1 MKPEV
6 SELSQP
12 QRERLSYLELRAFFT
27 GELRRTDIEARFGVK
42 PAAVSRDLATYRE
55 LAPENLEYD
64 QGAKCYR
71 PAEGFA
77 PVFPFSADRVLSW
90 LLQGFGDGLDLRL
103 KKAAPCEG
111 PGSLVRP
118 DLGILASVTRAL
130 CAKRPLRISYL
141 SLSSGSGSRVIVPVA
156 LADNGLRW
164 HVRAYDRSRQRF
176 SDFVL
181 TRITKAKVLDE
192 ASDESEQLSAD
203 EQWARIVDFELVP
216 HPDIAWPKAVEA
228 DYGMENGVLKLR
240 ARAALAGYVDGD
252 NEVSG
257 QTLLIGAIRHSRLLA
272 DFLRDVYGRF
282 GITGVVLDTLVFSVR
297 PNEFGGNEPGF
308 ETECLHRTTPT
319 VGRTARFHR
328 HDRAGW
334 QGAQPLQKLAAFQY
348 R

>member
-1 MKPEV
+1 MGKCCILVEFGFSETHDLRQGIVKPEV

-64 QGAKCYR
+64 QGSKCYR
-71 PAEGFA
+71 PTEGFA
-77 PVFPFSADRVLSW
+77 PVFPFSSDRVLSW

-118 DLGILASVTRAL
+118 DLDILASVTRAL
-130 CAKRPLRISYL
+130 CAKRPLKISYL

-164 HVRAYDRSRQRF
+164 HVRAYDRTRQRF

-181 TRITKAKVLDE
+181 TRIAKAKVLDE

-203 EQWARIVDFELVP
+203 EQWARIVDLELVP

-228 DYGMENGVLKLR
+228 DYAMKDGVLRLR
-240 ARAALAGYVDGD
+240 ARAALAGYVLRRWSVDATAD
-252 NEVSG
+252 HSLDVSSHHLWLRNT
-257 QTLLIGAIRHSRLLA
+257 QTLYGVESAALA
-272 DFLRDVYGRF
+272 
-282 GITGVVLDTLVFSVR
+282 
-297 PNEFGGNEPGF
+297 PGHAKANQ
-308 ETECLHRTTPT
+308 EE
-319 VGRTARFHR
+319 
-328 HDRAGW
+328 
-334 QGAQPLQKLAAFQY
+334 QS
-348 R
+348 